1 MATSSCPICE
11 DAAMDDQALSDLI
24 TWVMAQEIASL
35 PHHLVPG
42 TSDDER
48 RALAALGGVAWTLAE
63 GVSPSW
69 PEEVRAWMEE
79 APRPPNSL
87 IKTVRPTLADRDDV
101 LARCYEHIVTGRNRR
116 RLGTFFTPPAVVE
129 FMLDHSES
137 VMGTPATIVDPG
149 AGVGAFTLAARR
161 RWPTS
166 RVVAVDINL
175 VTLGLLATRCQVEHV
190 ADVELVL
197 DNYLSWT
204 AKGYQELDLPR
215 LTIGNP
221 PYTRHQDLKDKAKK
235 QVAMD
240 AGGDLISSG
249 LAGLSTYFLAAALN
263 ALEDQDSL
271 CLLLSGTWTE
281 ARYGRE
287 VREALWKEA
296 HRLTEFRAF
305 PPDLVVFPGTRV
317 TAMTL
322 LLGPVKDQAQPM
334 TTATALP
341 DSNGVRTINVRSRT
355 RRGPVPETLGTW
367 LWPRPP
373 STRKS
378 QLALG
383 EIAQVR
389 RGVATGA
396 NRFFFLTDA
405 ARDGLPGGTT
415 IPALVRLRHVRGR
428 VLDKIAHDEIGR
440 QGLQRWLL
448 FLDDEALVQDPRVQT
463 LLETGVKAGL
473 PDRYLLSDR
482 DPWYRVETVR
492 PPDLFVSPMS
502 KALFRAVPNEV
513 GAVHSNSLYGL
524 YLRDNFLTLSF
535 RDSPGLARC
544 VTNYLNND
552 EGQRAIRAQGRHYGH
567 GLIKLEPGNLLSVV
581 IPPPE
586 VLVVEF
592 GEPNTVTTN

>member
-1 MATSSCPICE
+1 
-11 DAAMDDQALSDLI
+11 
-24 TWVMAQEIASL
+24 
-35 PHHLVPG
+35 
-42 TSDDER
+42 
-48 RALAALGGVAWTLAE
+48 
-63 GVSPSW
+63 
-69 PEEVRAWMEE
+69 
-79 APRPPNSL
+79 
-87 IKTVRPTLADRDDV
+87 
-101 LARCYEHIVTGRNRR
+101 
-116 RLGTFFTPPAVVE
+116 
-129 FMLDHSES
+129 MLDHSEAA
-137 VMGTPATIVDPG
+137 MGTPATIVDPG

-190 ADVELVL
+190 ADIELVL
-197 DNYLSWT
+197 DDYLSWT
-204 AKGYQELDLPR
+204 AKGYQELDPPR

-235 QVAMD
+235 QVAMK
-240 AGGDLISSG
+240 AAGDLVSSG

-271 CLLLSGTWTE
+271 CLLLPGTWTE

-287 VREALWKEA
+287 VREALWKDA

-305 PPDLVVFPGTRV
+305 PPDLVVFSGTRV

-334 TTATALP
+334 TTATARL
-341 DSNGVRTINVRSRT
+341 DSDGVRTINVRSRI
-355 RRGPVPETLGTW
+355 RQGPAPATLGTW

-373 STRKS
+373 STRKT

-383 EIAQVR
+383 EIARVR

-405 ARDGLPGGTT
+405 ARDGLPGGAT
-415 IPALVRLRHVRGR
+415 IPTLVRLRHVRR
-428 VLDKIAHDEIGR
+428 RALDRIAHDEIGR
-440 QGLQRWLL
+440 QGLRRWLL
-448 FLDDEALVQDPRVQT
+448 FLEDEALVQDPRVQT
-463 LLETGVKAGL
+463 LLEKGVKAGL

-482 DPWYRVETVR
+482 DPWYKVETVQ

-513 GAVHSNSLYGL
+513 SAVHSNSLYGL
-524 YLRDNFLTLSF
+524 YLRDNFYRLYP
-535 RDSPGLARC
+535 RDNSGLARC
-544 VTNYLNND
+544 VANYLNSD
-552 EGQRAIRAQGRHYGH
+552 EGQRAMRAQGRHYGR
-567 GLIKLEPGNLLSVV
+567 GLIKLEPGNLLAVV

-592 GEPNTVTTN
+592 GEPNTLTTD